1 MLSEYSNPGWT
12 LFDRDDK
19 NGFMN
24 YITNLVKAKF
34 GIAKKDAWNPAD
46 IWLIKSTGGMVPSE
60 FRQQINEAMNGDKGG
75 ATQTLEELNVI
86 MRSMFNKN
94 QLVGVVV
101 IQRVQLYLKDMFRHE
116 GATRFKE
123 ALQNTLSK
131 FLKGNILV
139 VGNLTHTGQHGL
151 FVDQTKISQTQFIEK
166 IFEAC
171 EELTK
176 WIRIE
181 RKRKIRLILFK
192 DYFKNDSI
200 HLEQS
205 GFESKNFYKMQ
216 VQPNMIMKPR
226 KNWLSTQD
234 YVADMTTKYRSRFNR
249 ARQKRESIITKEL
262 NIEEIK
268 NHSLDLYK
276 LYKNVSKNA
285 SFNTFILPKN
295 HFLILKEHLL
305 DDFKVFAYD
314 RTGHGRTANQKGSF
328 HFNFQTKE
336 DFIYHILF
344 TFEQLKLEVEEVKLY
359 FTGAIELESEIYT
372 ITYQYIRNIFFLE
385 SNNSIFSKLDASK
398 HSNYTLFNS

>member
-1 MLSEYSNPGWT
+1 MIEFKIYTAAIDLPENEW
-12 LFDRDDK
+12 
-19 NGFMN
+19 NGLTHHDIFLQTH
-24 YITNLVKAKF
+24 YLEAFEKACPNTICMYYV
-34 GIAKKDAWNPAD
+34 G
-46 IWLIKSTGGMVPSE
+46 V
-60 FRQQINEAMNGDKGG
+60 
-75 ATQTLEELNVI
+75 
-86 MRSMFNKN
+86 FNKN
-94 QLVGVVV
+94 QLVGVAV

-139 VGNLTHTGQHGL
+139 VGNLTHTGQHGI
-151 FVDQTKISQTQFIEK
+151 FVDQTKISQTQFIEN

-205 GFESKNFYKMQ
+205 VFEAKKFYKMQ

-226 KNWLSTQD
+226 KSWLNTQD

-305 DDFKVFAYD
+305 DDFKVFGYYLNNELIGFYTLILNNKSLETYFLGYD
-314 RTGHGRTANQKGSF
+314 SEHQHSNQLYLNMLYDMAVYAINNGFESVVYARTAMEIKSSVGAQPE
-328 HFNFQTKE
+328 TM
-336 DFIYHILF
+336 FIY
-344 TFEQLKLEVEEVKLY
+344 LKYTNSFVNALLKQIFNLMNHTQKWEERRPFK
-359 FTGAIELESEIYT
+359 
-372 ITYQYIRNIFFLE
+372 
-385 SNNSIFSKLDASK
+385 K
-398 HSNYTLFNS
+398 

>member
-1 MLSEYSNPGWT
+1 MIEFKIYTAASDLPENEW
-12 LFDRDDK
+12 
-19 NGFMN
+19 NGLTRHDIFLQTH
-24 YITNLVKAKF
+24 YLEAFEKACPNTICMYYV
-34 GIAKKDAWNPAD
+34 G
-46 IWLIKSTGGMVPSE
+46 V
-60 FRQQINEAMNGDKGG
+60 
-75 ATQTLEELNVI
+75 
-86 MRSMFNKN
+86 FNKKE
-94 QLVGVVV
+94 LVGVAV

-139 VGNLTHTGQHGL
+139 VGNLTHTGQHGI

-205 GFESKNFYKMQ
+205 FFELKKFYKMQ

-226 KNWLSTQD
+226 KSWLNTQD

-249 ARQKRESIITKEL
+249 ARQKRRMVITKEL

-305 DDFKVFAYD
+305 DDFKVFAYYLNNELIGFYTLILNNKSLETYFLGYD
-314 RTGHGRTANQKGSF
+314 SEHQHSNQLYLNMLYDMAAYAINNGFESVVYARTAMEIKSSVGAQP
-328 HFNFQTKE
+328 E
-336 DFIYHILF
+336 PMFIY
-344 TFEQLKLEVEEVKLY
+344 LK
-359 FTGAIELESEIYT
+359 YT
-372 ITYQYIRNIFFLE
+372 NSFVNALLKQIFNLMNPTQKWEKRRPF
-385 SNNSIFSKLDASK
+385 KK
-398 HSNYTLFNS
+398 

>member
-1 MLSEYSNPGWT
+1 MIEFKIYTAVKDLPIIEW
-12 LFDRDDK
+12 
-19 NGFMN
+19 NGL
-24 YITNLVKAKF
+24 TRH
-34 GIAKKDAWNPAD
+34 D
-46 IWLIKSTGGMVPSE
+46 IFLQTHYL
-60 FRQQINEAMNGDKGG
+60 EAFEKVCPNTICAYYVG
-75 ATQTLEELNVI
+75 V
-86 MRSMFNKN
+86 FNRKE
-94 QLVGVVV
+94 LVGVAV

-123 ALQNTLSK
+123 AIQNILSK

-139 VGNLTHTGQHGL
+139 VGNLTHTGQHGI

-171 EELTK
+171 DELSK
-176 WIRIE
+176 WIRIN

-205 GFESKNFYKMQ
+205 VFELRRFYKMQ

-249 ARQKRESIITKEL
+249 ARQKRQSIIIKEL
-262 NIEEIK
+262 DLEEI
-268 NHSLDLYK
+268 NTHTIDLYK

-295 HFLILKEHLL
+295 HFLTLKEYLL
-305 DDFKVFAYD
+305 SNFKVFGYYLNNELIGFYTLILNNKSLETYFLGYD
-314 RTGHGRTANQKGSF
+314 SEHQHRNQLYLNMLYDMAGYAINNQFESVVYARTAMEIKSSVGAQP
-328 HFNFQTKE
+328 E
-336 DFIYHILF
+336 PMFIY
-344 TFEQLKLEVEEVKLY
+344 LKYMNPIVNALLKP
-359 FTGAIELESEIYT
+359 
-372 ITYQYIRNIFFLE
+372 
-385 SNNSIFSKLDASK
+385 IFSFMNPSQDWEQRHPFKKD
-398 HSNYTLFNS
+398 

>member
-1 MLSEYSNPGWT
+1 MIEFKIYTAVEDLPIIEW
-12 LFDRDDK
+12 
-19 NGFMN
+19 NGLTRHDIFLQTH
-24 YITNLVKAKF
+24 YLEAFEKACPNTICVYYV
-34 GIAKKDAWNPAD
+34 G
-46 IWLIKSTGGMVPSE
+46 V
-60 FRQQINEAMNGDKGG
+60 
-75 ATQTLEELNVI
+75 
-86 MRSMFNKN
+86 FNKKE
-94 QLVGVVV
+94 LVGVAV

-123 ALQNTLSK
+123 VLQNALSK

-139 VGNLTHTGQHGL
+139 VGNLTHTGQHGI
-151 FVDQTKISQTQFIEK
+151 FIDQTKISQTQFIEN

-205 GFESKNFYKMQ
+205 VFESKKFYKMQ

-226 KNWLSTQD
+226 KNWLSPQD

-305 DDFKVFAYD
+305 DDFKVFGYYLNNELIGFYTLILNNKSLETYFLGYDSEHQHTNQLYLNMLYDMAAYAINN
-314 RTGHGRTANQKGSF
+314 GFESVIYARTAMEIKSSVGALPE
-328 HFNFQTKE
+328 TM
-336 DFIYHILF
+336 FIY
-344 TFEQLKLEVEEVKLY
+344 LKYTNSFVNALLKQIFNLMNPTQKWEERRPFK
-359 FTGAIELESEIYT
+359 
-372 ITYQYIRNIFFLE
+372 
-385 SNNSIFSKLDASK
+385 K
-398 HSNYTLFNS
+398 